1 MVRLKRDTRE
11 RKMRKEGRDGEREQT
26 LSEMKNH
33 FANELAIV
41 QDVTLRGN
49 GRSNVSHLT
58 LFSFEST

>member
-1 MVRLKRDTRE
+1 
-11 RKMRKEGRDGEREQT
+11 MRKEGRDGEREQT